1 MKEHLPVRMVLALVG
16 IIHLVVGVVGIL
28 PSTPLSTVLVFY
40 GGALQFSPQIAYLLQ
55 MFGTYMLTIGVFC
68 IFAMLNPVKNR
79 NIIHGIIILL
89 LLRGIQRIL
98 SVGQLGTVFGMVPGY
113 YWIQTILFLL
123 AALALLWL
131 RPRTAAVAKTS

>member
-1 MKEHLPVRMVLALVG
+1 MREHLPVRIVLAVVGVIHVVVG
-16 IIHLVVGVVGIL
+16 IIGIL

-55 MFGTYMLTIGVFC
+55 MFGAYMLTIGVIC
-68 IFAMLNPVKNR
+68 IFAILNPVKNR
-79 NIIHGIIILL
+79 SIIHGIIFLL
-89 LLRGIQRIL
+89 FFRGIQRIV
-98 SVGQLGTVFGMVPGY
+98 SIGQVGTVFGLVPGY

-131 RPRTAAVAKTS
+131 RPRTAEVTKC